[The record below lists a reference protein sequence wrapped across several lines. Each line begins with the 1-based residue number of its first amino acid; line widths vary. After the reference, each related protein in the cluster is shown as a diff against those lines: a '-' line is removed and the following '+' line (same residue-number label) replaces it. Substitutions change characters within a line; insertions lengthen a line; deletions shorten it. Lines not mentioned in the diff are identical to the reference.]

1 MTNEE
6 LDRARAQEARRI
18 FDEAPSGV
26 PGHVA
31 TIAARLAREG
41 WTPPEPVD
49 PDVLAFRE
57 WAATAW
63 PLGSEAALRGHM
75 DTTQYAE
82 AYLAG
87 ARMAREQ
94 EQERAEVL
102 VEYVRGRLLVDLK
115 AQIALKAYER
125 AAR

>member
-6 LDRARAQEARRI
+6 LDKARAQEARRI

-41 WTPPEPVD
+41 WTPPPPVD
-49 PDVLAFRE
+49 PDVLAV
-57 WAATAW
+57 
-63 PLGSEAALRGHM
+63 RGLLASRAYSSH
-75 DTTQYAE
+75 DPQD
-82 AYLAG
+82 YLAG
-87 ARMAREQ
+87 RYDDYAHF
-94 EQERAEVL
+94 L
-102 VEYVRGRLLVDLK
+102 H
-115 AQIALKAYER
+115 ALAAYKFGR